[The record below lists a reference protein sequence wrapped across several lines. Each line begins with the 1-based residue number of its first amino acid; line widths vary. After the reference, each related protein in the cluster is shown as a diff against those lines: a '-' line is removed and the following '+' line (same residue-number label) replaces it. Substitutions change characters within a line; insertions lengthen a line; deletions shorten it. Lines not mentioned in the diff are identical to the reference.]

1 MTSPLLVGSSA
12 YPQREA
18 SSRPIGVVP
27 IGALPTVQPEK
38 VLVALQQRTLL
49 TKRQS
54 PGSGAQIQLRTDG
67 AGVAGRPRFVSDTE
81 NTRVFYTLTYRC
93 PAYRPCLSE
102 KDTDT
107 EQ

>member
-67 AGVAGRPRFVSDTE
+67 LESPGGLALYP
-81 NTRVFYTLTYRC
+81 TLKTQDFLDSY
-93 PAYRPCLSE
+93 L
-102 KDTDT
+102 
-107 EQ
+107 